1 MKWSIEN
8 GGKKTVGL
16 IHQVIKKVGA
26 KVVFL
31 YLLIDINEPKYHLKI
46 LNIA

>member
-1 MKWSIEN
+1 MN
-8 GGKKTVGL
+8 DRKKTMGL
-16 IHQVIKKVGA
+16 IHQVIKKVMA
-26 KVVFL
+26 NVVFL